1 MEEKIIRRS
10 KIYTYFYGRNTVF
23 QKFLIL
29 VGALFIL
36 LSSIAGNANRAG
48 FEKKLDK
55 VREEYYAADTAY
67 DREYD
72 NLRWELG
79 IRVVRGQEAEV
90 EADDQYK
97 TEKDKYN
104 DALEKFKK
112 AEEKYNDMRSKG
124 SSKGFFGGLCTFIGI
139 VSIVAGLGWIIYIK
153 WSINYVGQAEYDAE
167 LAERSEFAK
176 KKGLEKLNI
185 VAEQI
190 DSIEPVVLDG
200 EGIPEDAAVEAVG
213 KIKNVLS
220 KALQFVLKFK
230 DLVLGAIAIAIYTAI
245 LTGIAK
251 SMGVFVFFF
260 LVTVAGIGYYG
271 YYLHKKYEQESFV
284 REKEFERLEKFAPNS
299 MTKLGSDDKLRVSLP
314 AVIVYMFGQEQLYV
328 YTYCFDIV
336 TGEVFAEGVEE
347 YFYEDIVGVTSSQK
361 VKKLLVRHGFLK
373 LFLRTIRY
381 QKECITIDTKGMHRS
396 QSYLLD
402 MGQSLLDT
410 KFLGMR
416 NLIRQKKNE
425 Q

>member
-1 MEEKIIRRS
+1 MEEKTIRRS

-36 LSSIAGNANRAG
+36 MSSIAGNANRAG

-67 DREYD
+67 DQEYD

-79 IRVVRGQEAEV
+79 IRVVRGQEVDV

-97 TEKDKYN
+97 TEKNKYN
-104 DALEKFKK
+104 DALLKFRE
-112 AEEKYNDMRSKG
+112 AQDKYNDMSSKR

-153 WSINYVGQAEYDAE
+153 WSISYVGQAEYDAE

-176 KKGLEKLNI
+176 KRGLEKLNI

-220 KALQFVLKFK
+220 KVLHLVLNFKEFVL
-230 DLVLGAIAIAIYTAI
+230 GPIAIAIYTAI

-251 SMGVFVFFF
+251 SMGAFVFFF
-260 LVTVAGIGYYG
+260 LVTLAGMGYYG

-381 QKECITIDTKGMHRS
+381 QKERITIDTKGMHRS

>member
-1 MEEKIIRRS
+1 MEEKTIRHS
-10 KIYTYFYGRNTVF
+10 KIYTYFYGRNTVL

-29 VGALFIL
+29 VGVLFIL
-36 LSSIAGNANRAG
+36 MSSIAANANRAG

-55 VREEYYAADTAY
+55 VREEYHAADTAY
-67 DREYD
+67 DMEYD

-79 IRVVRGQEAEV
+79 IRVIRGQEAEI

-97 TEKDKYN
+97 NEKTRYN
-104 DALEKFKK
+104 EALEAFQE
-112 AEEKYNDMRSKG
+112 AEEKYNNMRSKG
-124 SSKGFFGGLCTFIGI
+124 FSKGFLGGLCTFIGV
-139 VSIVAGLGWIIYIK
+139 VSVVAGLGWIIYKK
-153 WSINYVGQAEYDAE
+153 WAINYVGQAEYDAE
-167 LAERSEFAK
+167 LAERAEFAK

-200 EGIPEDAAVEAVG
+200 EGIPEAAAVEAVG
-213 KIKNVLS
+213 RIKNVLS
-220 KALQFVLKFK
+220 KALQLALRFL
-230 DLVLGAIAIAIYTAI
+230 DLVLGVIAIGIYTAI

-251 SMGVFVFFF
+251 GMGAFVFFF
-260 LVTVAGIGYYG
+260 LVTVAGMGYYG
-271 YYLHKKYEQESFV
+271 YYLYKKYEKNSFV
-284 REKEFERLEKFAPNS
+284 HEREFERLEKFAPVS
-299 MTKLGSDDKLRVSLP
+299 MTKLGDDDKIRVSLP

-328 YTYCFDIV
+328 YSYCFDIV

-381 QKECITIDTKGMHRS
+381 QKESITIDTKGTHRS

-402 MGQSLLDT
+402 MGESLLDT

>member
-1 MEEKIIRRS
+1 MEEKTIRRS

-36 LSSIAGNANRAG
+36 LSSIAGVANRKG

-67 DREYD
+67 DKEYD

-90 EADDQYK
+90 EAEDQYK
-97 TEKDKYN
+97 TEKNKYN

-124 SSKGFFGGLCTFIGI
+124 SSKGFLGGLCTFIGI
-139 VSIVAGLGWIIYIK
+139 VSLVGGLGWIVYKK

-167 LAERSEFAK
+167 LAKLTEEAK
-176 KKGLEKLNI
+176 TRGLEKLNI
-185 VAEQI
+185 VAEQV

-200 EGIPEDAAVEAVG
+200 EGVPEAAAVEAVG
-213 KIKNVLS
+213 KIKNMLS
-220 KALQFVLKFK
+220 KALQFVLKFL
-230 DLVLGAIAIAIYTAI
+230 DLILGAIAIAIYTAI
-245 LTGIAK
+245 LPGLAK
-251 SMGVFVFFF
+251 SMGAFVFFF
-260 LVTVAGIGYYG
+260 LVTVAGMGYYG
-271 YYLHKKYEQESFV
+271 YYLYKKYEQNSYV
-284 REKEFERLEKFAPNS
+284 REKEFDRLEKFAPVS
-299 MTKLGSDDKLRVSLP
+299 MTKLGSDDKIRVSLP
-314 AVIVYMFGQEQLYV
+314 AVIVYMFGQDQLYM
-328 YTYCFDIV
+328 YYHCIDIV
-336 TGEVFAEGVEE
+336 TGETFAEGVQE

-361 VKKLLVRHGFLK
+361 VKKLLVRHGFLR

-381 QKECITIDTKGMHRS
+381 QKESITIATKGGSHS
-396 QSYLLD
+396 ETYLVD

>member
-1 MEEKIIRRS
+1 MEEKTIRRS

-29 VGALFIL
+29 VGVLFIL

-67 DREYD
+67 DQEYD

-79 IRVVRGQEAEV
+79 IRVVRGQEVDV

-97 TEKDKYN
+97 TEKNKYN
-104 DALEKFKK
+104 DALLKFRE
-112 AEEKYNDMRSKG
+112 AQDKYNDMSSKR

-167 LAERSEFAK
+167 LAERAELAK

-200 EGIPEDAAVEAVG
+200 VGRPAEAVEAVN
-213 KIKNVLS
+213 KLAKLLEKVWRFILS
-220 KALQFVLKFK
+220 FDNLI
-230 DLVLGAIAIAIYTAI
+230 LGAIAIAIYTAI
-245 LTGIAK
+245 LSGIAK
-251 SMGVFVFFF
+251 GMGAFVFFF
-260 LVTVAGIGYYG
+260 LLTAAGMGYYG
-271 YYLHKKYEQESFV
+271 YYLYKKYEQNSFV
-284 REKEFERLEKFAPNS
+284 PERVFKRMERLTAVYK
-299 MTKLGSDDKLRVSLP
+299 TKLGSDDKIRASLP
-314 AVIVYMFGQEQLYV
+314 AINVYMFGQEQLYV

-336 TGEVFAEGVEE
+336 TGEFFAEESEE
-347 YFYEDIVGVTSSQK
+347 YFYEDIVGVISEQEIQK
-361 VKKLLVRHGFLK
+361 LTVGEGFLR
-373 LFLRTIRY
+373 LFPRTIRY
-381 QKECITIDTKGMHRS
+381 QKERITIDTKGMHRS
-396 QSYLLD
+396 QSYLLG

>member
-1 MEEKIIRRS
+1 
-10 KIYTYFYGRNTVF
+10 
-23 QKFLIL
+23 
-29 VGALFIL
+29 
-36 LSSIAGNANRAG
+36 
-48 FEKKLDK
+48 
-55 VREEYYAADTAY
+55 
-67 DREYD
+67 
-72 NLRWELG
+72 
-79 IRVVRGQEAEV
+79 
-90 EADDQYK
+90 
-97 TEKDKYN
+97 
-104 DALEKFKK
+104 
-112 AEEKYNDMRSKG
+112 
-124 SSKGFFGGLCTFIGI
+124 
-139 VSIVAGLGWIIYIK
+139 
-153 WSINYVGQAEYDAE
+153 
-167 LAERSEFAK
+167 
-176 KKGLEKLNI
+176 
-185 VAEQI
+185 
-190 DSIEPVVLDG
+190 
-200 EGIPEDAAVEAVG
+200 
-213 KIKNVLS
+213 
-220 KALQFVLKFK
+220 
-230 DLVLGAIAIAIYTAI
+230 
-245 LTGIAK
+245 
-251 SMGVFVFFF
+251 
-260 LVTVAGIGYYG
+260 
-271 YYLHKKYEQESFV
+271 
-284 REKEFERLEKFAPNS
+284 